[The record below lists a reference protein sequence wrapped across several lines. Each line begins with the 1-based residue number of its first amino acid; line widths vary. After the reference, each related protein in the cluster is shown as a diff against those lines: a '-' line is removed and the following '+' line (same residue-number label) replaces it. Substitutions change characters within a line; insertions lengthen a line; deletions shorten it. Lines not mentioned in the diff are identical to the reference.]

1 MKTTRIMALASLAVL
16 CATGALAQSSASSGN
31 GFYAELGYSPV
42 EVFGAGGDAKPTGA
56 RLVVGYE
63 LNKNMGL
70 EAMYT
75 GNTTKDGRV
84 GYDASFTGFGLML
97 KPKAAL
103 SEDTEVFARVG
114 AMRADITASSSG
126 TSSDTDFAYGLGV
139 QTNFN
144 KSVYGQLDYMRSY
157 DRNSISAKGYTL
169 SLGIRF

>member
-1 MKTTRIMALASLAVL
+1 MNTARIMALASLVVWS
-16 CATGALAQSSASSGN
+16 ATGALAQSSASSGN

-42 EVFGAGGDAKPTGA
+42 EVYGAGGDAKPTGA

-63 LNKNMGL
+63 LNKNMGI

-75 GNTTKDGRV
+75 GTTKDARV

-139 QTNFN
+139 QTQFN